1 MNKLLKNAN
10 LEDTQ
15 NALNFATSV
24 AMMIDKIRDDLQLD
38 KEYGNPDFDII
49 IDKVNNKISI
59 EAKANNLE
67 LEVVEEHLKLN
78 MEIKLHTINWEKDDE

>member
-59 EAKANNLE
+59 EAKANDLE

-78 MEIKLHTINWEKDDE
+78 MKIKLHTINWEE

>member
-59 EAKANNLE
+59 EAKANDLE

-78 MEIKLHTINWEKDDE
+78 MKIKLHTIQWEE

>member
-1 MNKLLKNAN
+1 MSKLLKNAN

-38 KEYGNPDFDII
+38 KKYGNPDFDII

-59 EAKANNLE
+59 EAKATDLE
-67 LEVVEEHLKLN
+67 LEVVEEHLKRN
-78 MEIKLHTINWEKDDE
+78 MGIKVHTINWE

>member
-38 KEYGNPDFDII
+38 KEYGNPDFGII

-78 MEIKLHTINWEKDDE
+78 MEIKLHTINWEVDDE

>member
-1 MNKLLKNAN
+1 MSKLLKNAN

-24 AMMIDKIRDDLQLD
+24 AVMIDKIRDDLQG
-38 KEYGNPDFDII
+38 GNPDFDII

-59 EAKANNLE
+59 ETKANDLE
-67 LEVVEEHLKLN
+67 LEVVEEHLKRN
-78 MEIKLHTINWEKDDE
+78 MGIKVYTVQWEE

>member
-1 MNKLLKNAN
+1 MSKLLKNAN

-15 NALNFATSV
+15 DALNFATSV

-38 KEYGNPDFDII
+38 KKYGNPDFDII

-59 EAKANNLE
+59 EAKVNDLE
-67 LEVVEEHLKLN
+67 LEVVEEHLKRN
-78 MEIKLHTINWEKDDE
+78 MGIKVHTINWGE

>member
-1 MNKLLKNAN
+1 MSKLLKNAN

-24 AMMIDKIRDDLQLD
+24 AEMIDKIRDDLQLD
-38 KEYGNPDFDII
+38 EEYGHPDFDII

-59 EAKANNLE
+59 EAKANDLE
-67 LEVVEEHLKLN
+67 LEVVEEHLKRN
-78 MEIKLHTINWEKDDE
+78 MGIKVYTIQWEE